1 MPSTAYAPSPAPII
15 NLPARGLLATPS
27 PAAETP
33 AGVWL
38 SLERLRE
45 LPLTAEARL
54 ALLRDLQAAQPPQA
68 TALALSGELA
78 EVTLRCCED
87 AYNRGDW
94 RAALELHD
102 ALVPLVE
109 QLARAVP
116 ERAAVFWARYGEL
129 LAFFTAAVHAAVK
142 PESAAPPEPW
152 LRAQLCSQMAERLA
166 QGRLQ
171 PLAPPDWLAVLEEQL
186 VQYGAGLWQELV
198 PEGTAGDQLEADQQA
213 LQLLL
218 RLHTLL
224 EPAPEWV
231 LGQAKRLLERWVGM
245 VLTEATPDPHALAA
259 LLDCLDRL
267 PLCDEQQ
274 GLMSAAV
281 MRAGLALELL
291 APELGSLFSSSPVAD
306 AEAASAPADVLQA
319 ASPQGCV
326 AELVWLDPRA
336 EPSPLQLDVQP
347 LLEAEFNAIDAALDD
362 FIWHLPKGCLARQ
375 AALALQAA
383 LELNWAKGLRL
394 RPAAF
399 ERLAYLAAGWQRR
412 LADRLEPLPRLDWQ
426 HGVLVE
432 LDATELA
439 VLRPLLEDPHQ
450 LEPVLAE
457 LRREHHNGAFWQQRH
472 EVPWMQCPPPLEALR
487 RLHVDQGFYAHSHE
501 SLQSLMGWGRDLMQA
516 LLDAELWTDDAASL
530 GLWFAVAQELVLQGQ
545 GPLPLLGHP
554 PAAEELLRGLGGLE
568 VVYVGDQAAAV
579 RVAHQAGRCFRGE
592 PFGLRVLE
600 PPASC
605 WPARPAG
612 SFEESLAVLLEA
624 VDGLYRQRPFAV
636 LLADCGAYRLPLLR
650 AAHQRYGVAALSS
663 GRPVAGWL
671 AG

>member
-1 MPSTAYAPSPAPII
+1 M
-15 NLPARGLLATPS
+15 
-27 PAAETP
+27 
-33 AGVWL
+33 WF
-38 SLERLRE
+38 SLERLRK
-45 LPLTAEARL
+45 LPLTMEARL
-54 ALLRDLQAAQPPQA
+54 ALLLDLQAAPPPQA
-68 TALALSGELA
+68 PPLALSGELA

-94 RAALELHD
+94 TAALELHD
-102 ALVPLVE
+102 ALVPLVD

-116 ERAAVFWARYGEL
+116 DQAPAFWARYGEL
-129 LAFFTAAVHAAVK
+129 VAFFTAAVHAAVT
-142 PESAAPPEPW
+142 PESAAPPEPL

-166 QGRLQ
+166 QGRLH

-186 VQYGAGLWQELV
+186 VLFGAGFWQELGA
-198 PEGTAGDQLEADQQA
+198 EGTAGDQLEADQQA

-224 EPAPEWV
+224 DPAPEWV
-231 LGQAKRLLERWVGM
+231 LAQAQRLLERRVGM
-245 VLTEATPDPHALAA
+245 VLAEATPDPQALAA
-259 LLDCLDRL
+259 LLDCLDSW
-267 PLCDEQQ
+267 PVGGDQQ
-274 GLMSAAV
+274 GPMSAAV
-281 MRAGLALELL
+281 MRARLALELL
-291 APELGSLFSSSPVAD
+291 APELGLLVSSSPVAD
-306 AEAASAPADVLQA
+306 AEASSAPPDVLQV
-319 ASPQGCV
+319 ASPEGSV
-326 AELVWLDPRA
+326 AELVWLDLGA
-336 EPSPLQLDVQP
+336 EPTAAQLNLQP
-347 LLEAEFNAIDAALDD
+347 LLEAEFNAIDTALDD
-362 FIWHLPKGCLARQ
+362 FIWHLPKGSLARP

-383 LELNWAKGLRL
+383 LEPHWARGLRL
-394 RPAAF
+394 PPAAF

-412 LADRLEPLPRLDWQ
+412 LADRLEPLPCLDWH
-426 HGVLVE
+426 HGVLLE

-439 VLRPLLEDPHQ
+439 VLRPLLEGPHQ
-450 LEPVLAE
+450 LDPVLAE

-487 RLHVDQGFYAHSHE
+487 RLHVDQGFYARSHQP
-501 SLQSLMGWGRDLMQA
+501 LQSLMGWGRDLMQA
-516 LLDAELWTDDAASL
+516 LLDAELWTDDAANL
-530 GLWFAVAQELVLQGQ
+530 GLWLAVAQELVLQGQ

-554 PAAEELLRGLGGLE
+554 PAADELLRGLGGLE

-579 RVAHQAGRCFRGE
+579 REAHQAGRCFRGD

-650 AAHQRYGVAALSS
+650 AANQRYGVAALSS
-663 GRPVAGWL
+663 GRPLAGWL